1 MKNMRLILAGTLL
14 FLSGFSSAVAQ
25 TTLTGYRP
33 TDRATTLEDGAT
45 YMIYNTAFNGT
56 EDRTGFISSASSGFG
71 HTGAAHPKPSA
82 FSTMSNTYLW
92 KVTKGSADH
101 SYYFQSVATDK
112 YASATGTYTD
122 DAQSLIYVQDWATS
136 SCPKPSGTTFKSE
149 NHDGSTT
156 LASALTAGSGVWTI
170 CGTSVSSNG
179 LSQGSGDC
187 WNGNPST
194 WARWGVSH
202 PFAFYKVAVTN
213 VVIPANIPVPGK
225 TYYIYCDND
234 TRQYF
239 YNDNGTLK
247 VSNGI
252 TKNAELYK
260 FTCTS
265 YDGTYHQL
273 QNVSSGKYFGFKAFS
288 NEGYN
293 LTISDGV
300 PSGTAAHIYCNADSK
315 YLVMKNDGSFDQA
328 RDSNYEKG
336 SSNYSANYVFVPVE
350 DVPVLEVGGN
360 PLSEAMATWNG
371 KTQTLPAAFARTDD
385 ETITSPT
392 LSLSLGSAAYKFY
405 GFVDSNSNN
414 LGATVDVSNLENT
427 VSYTAVITPDIFSEN
442 YGDKWIRVRNS
453 RSNAYGF
460 ALLSD
465 TPAAGQNIDTEIID
479 VASENNLWCFVG
491 TPDNFKMY
499 SKKSA
504 SLVIAHDGTPANGE
518 AVTFAEASAE
528 SAAQSWALKDYTN
541 DASVAGYSIIPAGN
555 TQNIGLN
562 PHGGV
567 GNVLKFYGNGN
578 GGNRW
583 YFEVIDTE
591 KYLTQNIT
599 VNGTAFEGN
608 AVAQLTYTVNGT
620 SSVATITGAQSSKA
634 YLPAGASISL
644 TSYTYRGFDLT
655 ACTLNGAAYDGSE
668 FTLEAAGENAL
679 NLTYTANADR
689 MLFKTPDAN
698 GKPYRIPAIAT
709 AKNGDIIAVA
719 DNRPCGSDIG
729 YGEVDLKARISK
741 DNGATWGTEFFI
753 ANGTGIEAS
762 PVAFNYAFGDA
773 AIVADRESNK
783 VLVLAVCGKT
793 VCWNG
798 NYTLGSDSN
807 PNRVA
812 KVVGTY
818 NESLGE
824 WEWTAP
830 VEVTNKF
837 YRLFVKNETNVTVA
851 SLFVGSGRIMQS
863 RVVKKGD
870 YYRLYAALWTKNQGN
885 RVVYSDD
892 FGENWNIL
900 GTVDERPASSGDEP
914 KCEELPDGTVIL
926 SSRKGSGRYFNL
938 FTYADDS
945 FTSGTWGTAKSSNDV
960 SGGLTTGDSGTNGE
974 IFCLKDVL
982 NKTTGAKE
990 TVMLQSVPKGP
1001 GRKNVS
1007 IWYKVIDSATQTPE
1021 AFATGWTLGK
1031 QVSFRNSAYSTMT
1044 LQQDNRIGFLFEE
1057 EPGGYS
1063 IIYTP
1068 LTIDDATGGAYTVY
1082 NDANRVEVA
1091 INTLAEPALAMTGV
1105 GYPVAGGSSRAA
1117 LKAAKTEARTS
1128 TGDIE
1133 TRLANL
1139 SSAVTA
1145 YKSAA
1150 DIQMPED
1157 GKTYVFTNVHPTAGK
1172 NYINYAS
1179 TELTLV
1185 ARGTGD
1191 ANDLPQSAKFTCHV
1205 VNGRYM
1211 FVNNEGKYLIW
1222 RGSND
1227 GQNSNKG
1234 YMDAYDATHGTLFVE
1249 KMALNGTST
1258 GSASS
1263 LADLFGYVCFGGKRV
1278 SKNTDVCFII
1288 SANSTSSSFNQDT
1301 SKFFR
1306 YDSWHSTAFIFEE
1319 VDYPNNVKLNAIGA
1333 SDGLLKGIE
1342 TGQTIGTFSAPFATL
1357 IPEGVTAYAATRLEG
1372 GDGARMTAVTEAA
1385 LPANQGVVLIGE
1397 ATKMQALMVP
1407 AAAETTADLSSNIM
1421 GNSAGEAH
1429 ALTTGDYILGRGTQ
1443 GIGFYQGTGTLPM
1456 NKAYLPTPSSGVNG
1470 FKLVFGD
1477 VTTEIQSVA
1486 GNGTEQTD
1494 ADAPVYDL
1502 TGRRVENLQKGG
1514 IYIRS
1519 GRKFFVK

>member
-14 FLSGFSSAVAQ
+14 SLLGVFSAVAQ
-25 TTLTGYRP
+25 TNLTGYRP
-33 TDRATTLEDGAT
+33 TERATALEDGTT
-45 YMIYNTAFNGT
+45 YMIYNTAFNDA
-56 EDRTGFISSASSGFG
+56 EDRTGFINSAASGFG
-71 HTGAAHPKPSA
+71 HTGDAHPKPSA

-101 SYYFQSVATDK
+101 SYYFQSVATGK

-122 DAQSLIYVQDWATS
+122 AAQNLIYVQDWSTS

-149 NHDGSTT
+149 NHDGTTT
-156 LASALTAGSGVWTI
+156 LASGLTAGSGVWTI

-179 LSQGSGDC
+179 QSGSNGDC

-202 PFAFYKVAVTN
+202 PFAFYKVEETN
-213 VVIPANIPVPGK
+213 VTIPANIPVPGK

-265 YDGTYHQL
+265 FDGTSHQL
-273 QNVSSGKYFGFKAFS
+273 RNVSSGKYFGFKAFT

-300 PSGTAAHIYCNADSK
+300 PSGTATHIYCDAASK
-315 YLVMKNDGSFDQA
+315 YLVMKNDGAFDQSTNA
-328 RDSNYEKG
+328 NYVKG
-336 SSNYSANYVFVPVE
+336 SSDYSANYVFVPVE
-350 DVPVLEVGGN
+350 DVPVLVVGGN
-360 PLSEAMATWNG
+360 PLAEATAAWNG
-371 KTQTLPAAFARTDD
+371 KTQALPAAFALTDD
-385 ETITSPT
+385 ETITAPT
-392 LSLSLGSAAYKFY
+392 LSLSLGSTAYKFY

-414 LGATVDVSNLENT
+414 LGATVDVSSLSGT
-427 VSYTAVITPDIFSEN
+427 VSYTAVITPNIFSGN

-460 ALLSD
+460 ALLND
-465 TPAAGQNIDTEIID
+465 TPAAGQNIDTETID
-479 VASENNLWCFVG
+479 AASENNLWCFVG

-499 SKKSA
+499 SKMSA

-528 SAAQSWALKDYTN
+528 SAAQSWALKDYTS
-541 DASVAGYSIIPAGN
+541 DASVAGYSIIPAGD

-562 PHGGV
+562 PHGGI
-567 GNVLKFYGNGN
+567 GNVLKFYGNGD

-599 VNGTAFEGN
+599 VDGTAFDGN

-620 SSVATITGAQSSKA
+620 RSVATITGAQSSKA

-644 TSYTYRGFDLT
+644 TSFTYRGFDLT

-709 AKNGDIIAVA
+709 AKNGHIIAVA
-719 DNRPCGSDIG
+719 DNRPCGSDVG

-753 ANGTGIEAS
+753 ANGTGVEAS
-762 PVAFNYAFGDA
+762 PVAFDYAFGDA

-798 NYTLGSDSN
+798 NYTLDSSSN

-818 NESLGE
+818 NETSGE

-830 VEVTNKF
+830 VEVTDKF
-837 YRLFVKNETNVTVA
+837 YPLFVKDGTTVTVA

-900 GTVDERPASSGDEP
+900 GTVDDRPATSGDEP

-938 FTYADDS
+938 FTFADDT
-945 FTSGTWGTAKSSNDV
+945 FTSGTWGTAVSSNDV

-990 TVMLQSVPKGP
+990 TVMLQSVPKGT

-1021 AFATGWTLGK
+1021 TFATGWTLGK

-1057 EPGGYS
+1057 EPGGYT
-1063 IIYTP
+1063 IVYTP

-1117 LKAAKTEARTS
+1117 LEAAKTEARNS

-1133 TRLANL
+1133 TRLAGL

-1145 YKSAA
+1145 YKSATS
-1150 DIQMPED
+1150 DIQMPES
-1157 GKTYVFTNVHPTAGK
+1157 GKAYTIANINWNGVKRYMKYAETGISFGTTDAGAATPFICRELSAGK
-1172 NYINYAS
+1172 Y
-1179 TELTLV
+1179 T
-1185 ARGTGD
+1185 
-1191 ANDLPQSAKFTCHV
+1191 
-1205 VNGRYM
+1205 
-1211 FVNNEGKYLIW
+1211 FVCNAGKYLVW
-1222 RGSND
+1222 KG
-1227 GQNSNKG
+1227 NSAGANGYKG
-1234 YMDAYDATHGTLFVE
+1234 YVDAFNYEEAVGTNNYTDWTQIIIE
-1249 KMALNGTST
+1249 KMMAGGYVN
-1258 GSASS
+1258 SAKKQ
-1263 LADLFGYVCFGGKRV
+1263 ADLFGYMVFKGRRDNAINYTVIK
-1278 SKNTDVCFII
+1278 TDGSYDKA
-1288 SANSTSSSFNQDT
+1288 SAPFFNANYSSV
-1301 SKFFR
+1301 
-1306 YDSWHSTAFIFEE
+1306 IVFEE
-1319 VDYPNNVKLNAIGA
+1319 VDYPNNVRLNAIGA
-1333 SDGLLKGIE
+1333 SDVLLKGIE

-1357 IPEGVTAYAATRLEG
+1357 IPEGVTAYAATLLEG

-1407 AAAETTADLSSNIM
+1407 AADETTADLSSNIM
-1421 GNSAGEAH
+1421 GNSAGAAH

-1456 NKAYLPTPSSGVNG
+1456 NKAYLPTPSSTVNG

-1477 VTTEIQSVA
+1477 VTTEIQSVKD
-1486 GNGTEQTD
+1486 NGTEEID

-1502 TGRRVENLQKGG
+1502 TGRRVANMQKGG
-1514 IYIRS
+1514 IYIRG

>member
-1 MKNMRLILAGTLL
+1 MKNLRLFLAGALL
-14 FLSGFSSAVAQ
+14 SLSGFSSAVAQ
-25 TTLTGYRP
+25 TTLTSYRP
-33 TDRATTLEDGAT
+33 TERVTALEDGAT

-71 HTGAAHPKPSA
+71 HTGAAHPKPAS
-82 FSTMSNTYLW
+82 FSTLSNTYLW

-101 SYYFQSVATDK
+101 SYYFQSVATGK

-122 DAQSLIYVQDWATS
+122 AAQNLIYVQDWSTS
-136 SCPKPSGTTFKSE
+136 SCPKPTGTTFKSE
-149 NHDGSTT
+149 NHDGTTT
-156 LASALTAGSGVWTI
+156 LASGLTAGSGVWTI

-179 LSQGSGDC
+179 QSQGSGDC
-187 WNGNPST
+187 WNGNPAT

-202 PFAFYKVAVTN
+202 PFAFYKVETTSVELA
-213 VVIPANIPVPGK
+213 ANIPAPGK

-252 TKNAELYK
+252 TENAELYK

-265 YDGTYHQL
+265 FDGTYHQL

-288 NEGYN
+288 NAGYN

-300 PSGTAAHIYCNADSK
+300 PSGTATHIYSNAASK
-315 YLVMKNDGSFDQA
+315 YLVMKYDGTFDQA
-328 RDSNYEKG
+328 GDANYEKG
-336 SSNYSANYVFVPVE
+336 SSNYSANYIFVPVE

-360 PLSEAMATWNG
+360 PLAEATATWNG
-371 KTQTLPAAFARTDD
+371 KMQTVPAAFALTDD
-385 ETITSPT
+385 ESITAPT
-392 LSLSLGSAAYKFY
+392 LSISLSNAAYKFY
-405 GFVDSNSNN
+405 GFTDSGSNN
-414 LGATVDVSNLENT
+414 VGTTVDVNSLSGT
-427 VSYTAVITPDIFSEN
+427 VSYTAVLTPNIFSEN
-442 YGDKWIRVRNS
+442 YGDKWVRVRNS

-479 VASENNLWCFVG
+479 AASENNLWCFVG

-504 SLVIAHDGTPANGE
+504 SLVIAHDGTPANDE
-518 AVTFAEASAE
+518 AVVFAAESAE
-528 SAAQSWALKDYTN
+528 STAQSWALKDYTN
-541 DASVAGYSIIPAGN
+541 DASVAGYSIIPAGD

-567 GNVLKFYGNGN
+567 GNVLKFYGNGD

-591 KYLTQNIT
+591 KFLTQNIT

-608 AVAQLTYTVNGT
+608 TVANLTYTVNGT
-620 SSVATITGAQSSKA
+620 NSVAAITGSQSSKA
-634 YLPAGASISL
+634 YLPVGATISFS
-644 TSYTYRGFDLT
+644 SYTYRGFDLT
-655 ACTLNGAAYDGSE
+655 TCTLNGAAYDGSE
-668 FTLEAAGENAL
+668 FTLEAAGETAL
-679 NLTYTANADR
+679 NLVYTANDER

-709 AKNGDIIAVA
+709 ALNGDIIAIA
-719 DNRPCGSDIG
+719 DNRPSGSDVG

-741 DNGATWGTEFFI
+741 DNGATWGTEFFL
-753 ANGTGIEAS
+753 ANGTGIEAT

-783 VLVLAVCGKT
+783 VLVLCVCGKT

-818 NESLGE
+818 NETSGQ
-824 WEWTAP
+824 WEWTTP
-830 VEVTNKF
+830 VEVTEKF
-837 YRLFVKNETNVTVA
+837 YPLFVKDGTTVTVA

-900 GTVDERPASSGDEP
+900 GTVDDRPAASGDEP

-938 FTYADDS
+938 FTYADD
-945 FTSGTWGTAKSSNDV
+945 TYTTGTWGTAVSSNNV

-974 IFCLKDVL
+974 IFCLTDVL

-990 TVMLQSVPKGP
+990 TVMLQSVPKGT

-1007 IWYKVIDSATQTPE
+1007 IWYKVIDSATQTPTSI
-1021 AFATGWTLGK
+1021 ATGWTLGK

-1044 LQQDNRIGFLFEE
+1044 LQQDNRIGFLLEE
-1057 EPGGYS
+1057 EPGGYC

-1068 LTIDDATGGAYTVY
+1068 LSIEDVTGGAYTVY

-1091 INTLAEPALAMTGV
+1091 VNTLAEPALAKTGV
-1105 GYPVAGGSSRAA
+1105 GYPALGGSSRATLETA
-1117 LKAAKTEARTS
+1117 VATARTG

-1133 TRLANL
+1133 TRLSNL
-1139 SSAVTA
+1139 SSAVTT
-1145 YKSAA
+1145 YKASTS

-1157 GKTYVFTNVHPTAGK
+1157 GKTYVFTNVHPSAGL

-1179 TELTLV
+1179 TGLTLV

-1191 ANDLPQSAKFTCHV
+1191 ANDLPQSAKFTCHIV
-1205 VNGRYM
+1205 DGRYM

-1222 RGSND
+1222 KGSNE
-1227 GQNSNKG
+1227 GQNSQKG
-1234 YMDAYDATHGTLFVE
+1234 YMDAYDATHTTLFVQ
-1249 KMALNGTST
+1249 KMTLNGTAT
-1258 GSASS
+1258 GSAS

-1278 SKNTDVCFII
+1278 TKNTDVCFII
-1288 SANSTSSSFNQDT
+1288 SANSTRFNQDT
-1301 SKFFR
+1301 SKYFR
-1306 YDSWHSTAFIFEE
+1306 YNTDHSTAFIFEE
-1319 VDYPNNVKLNAIGA
+1319 VDYPNNVKLNAISAGDA
-1333 SDGLLKGIE
+1333 LIKGIE
-1342 TGQTIGTFSAPFATL
+1342 TGKTIGTFSAPFATI
-1357 IPEGVTAYAATRLEG
+1357 IPEGVTAYAAMLLEG
-1372 GDGARMTAVTEAA
+1372 GDGAKMTAVTEAA
-1385 LPANQGVVLIGE
+1385 LPANQGVVLVGNAE
-1397 ATKMQALMVP
+1397 NLQALMVP
-1407 AAAETTADLSSNIM
+1407 AASETTADLSANVM
-1421 GNSAGEAH
+1421 GNSAGATY
-1429 ALTTGDYILGRGTQ
+1429 ALTTGDYILGRGAQ

-1477 VTTEIQSVA
+1477 VTTEIQSVRE
-1486 GNGTEQTD
+1486 GS
-1494 ADAPVYDL
+1494 ADDLNANAPVYDL
-1502 TGRRVENLQKGG
+1502 TGRRVANMQKGG
-1514 IYIRS
+1514 IYIRG

>member
-1 MKNMRLILAGTLL
+1 MKILRFFLGGTLL
-14 FLSGFSSAVAQ
+14 FLLGVSPAQAQ
-25 TTLTGYRP
+25 TNLTGYRP
-33 TDRATTLEDGAT
+33 TERVTALEDGAT
-45 YMIYNTAFNGT
+45 YMIYNTAFNNGT
-56 EDRTGFISSASSGFG
+56 QDRTGFISSAASGFG
-71 HTGAAHPKPSA
+71 HTGDAHPKPSA
-82 FSTMSNTYLW
+82 FSTVSNTYLW

-122 DAQSLIYVQDWATS
+122 AAQNLIYVQDWATS
-136 SCPKPSGTTFKSE
+136 SCPKPGGTTFKSE

-156 LASALTAGSGVWTI
+156 LTSSLTEGSGVWTI

-179 LSQGSGDC
+179 QSQDNGDC
-187 WNGNPST
+187 WNGTTSGWT
-194 WARWGVSH
+194 RWGVSH
-202 PFAFYKVAVTN
+202 PFAFYKVEETN

-239 YNDNGTLK
+239 YNDNDTLK

-265 YDGTYHQL
+265 FDGTYHQL

-288 NEGYN
+288 DAGYN

-300 PSGTAAHIYCNADSK
+300 PSGTAAHIYCNAASK

-328 RDSNYEKG
+328 SGSNYVKG
-336 SSNYSANYVFVPVE
+336 SSDYSANYVFVPVE

-360 PLSEAMATWNG
+360 PMAEATAAWNG
-371 KTQTLPAAFARTDD
+371 KTQALPAAFALTDD
-385 ETITSPT
+385 ETITAPT
-392 LSLSLGSAAYKFY
+392 LSLSLGSAAYNFG
-405 GFVDSNSNN
+405 GFVDSSGNN
-414 LGATVDVSNLENT
+414 VGTTVDISSLSGT
-427 VSYTAVITPDIFSEN
+427 VSYTAVITLDIFSEN

-453 RSNAYGF
+453 RRNAYGF
-460 ALLSD
+460 ALLND

-504 SLVIAHDGTPANGE
+504 SLVIAHDGTPANDE

-528 SAAQSWALKDYTN
+528 SAAQSWALKDYTS
-541 DASVAGYSIIPAGN
+541 DAVAGYSIIPAGN

-567 GNVLKFYGNGN
+567 GNVLKFYGNGD

-599 VNGTAFEGN
+599 VDGTAFDGN

-634 YLPAGASISL
+634 YLPVGASISL

-719 DNRPCGSDIG
+719 DNRPCGSDVG

-753 ANGTGIEAS
+753 ANGTGVEGS
-762 PVAFNYAFGDA
+762 PVAFDYAFGDA

-783 VLVLAVCGKT
+783 VLVLSVCGKT
-793 VCWNG
+793 VCGNG
-798 NYTLGSDSN
+798 NYTLDSNSN

-818 NESLGE
+818 NETSGE
-824 WEWTAP
+824 WEWTTP
-830 VEVTNKF
+830 VEVTDKF
-837 YRLFVKNETNVTVA
+837 YPLFVKNGTTVTVA

-870 YYRLYAALWTKNQGN
+870 YFRLYAALWTKNQGN

-900 GTVDERPASSGDEP
+900 GTVDDRPASSGDEP

-938 FTYADDS
+938 FT
-945 FTSGTWGTAKSSNDV
+945 FTDGTFTTGTWGTAVSSNNV
-960 SGGLTTGDSGTNGE
+960 SGGLTTSDSGTNGE

-990 TVMLQSVPKGP
+990 TVMLQSVPKGT

-1007 IWYKVIDSATQTPE
+1007 IWYKVIDSATQTPTS
-1021 AFATGWTLGK
+1021 FATGWTLGK

-1057 EPGGYS
+1057 EPGSYS

-1082 NDANRVEVA
+1082 NDSNRVEVA

-1117 LKAAKTEARTS
+1117 LEAAKTEARNS

-1133 TRLANL
+1133 TRLAGL
-1139 SSAVTA
+1139 SSAVTD

-1172 NYINYAS
+1172 NYINYVS
-1179 TELTLV
+1179 TGLTLA

-1222 RGSND
+1222 RGSDD

-1234 YMDAYDATHGTLFVE
+1234 YKDAYDATHCTLFVE
-1249 KMALNGTST
+1249 KMNVNGTAT

-1301 SKFFR
+1301 SKYFR
-1306 YDSWHSTAFIFEE
+1306 YSTDHSTAFMFEE
-1319 VDYPNNVKLNAIGA
+1319 VDYANHPT
-1333 SDGLLKGIE
+1333 LLEIQGSKISGIE
-1342 TGQTIGTFSAPFATL
+1342 GETHIGTFSAPFETELPNGVRAYYAPSANANTGITLQEITEGAVPANTGVIITATTATPGYFAPATTVTTIENNQL
-1357 IPEGVTAYAATRLEG
+1357 SHTAGAAHTIVENDYILATSNGVTALYKARVG
-1372 GDGARMTAVTEAA
+1372 GS
-1385 LPANQGVVLIGE
+1385 
-1397 ATKMQALMVP
+1397 
-1407 AAAETTADLSSNIM
+1407 DLK
-1421 GNSAGEAH
+1421 
-1429 ALTTGDYILGRGTQ
+1429 
-1443 GIGFYQGTGTLPM
+1443 M
-1456 NKAYLPTPSSGVNG
+1456 NKAFLNLGTSLSPSFMLSFEDALTGISGIENH
-1470 FKLVFGD
+1470 
-1477 VTTEIQSVA
+1477 
-1486 GNGTEQTD
+1486 
-1494 ADAPVYDL
+1494 ADANGGNAPLYDL
-1502 TGRRVENLQKGG
+1502 SGRRIAQPQRGG

-1519 GRKFFVK
+1519 GKKIFVK

>member
-1 MKNMRLILAGTLL
+1 MKNMRLFLAGTLL
-14 FLSGFSSAVAQ
+14 SLLGIFSAVAQ
-25 TTLTGYRP
+25 TNLTGYRP
-33 TDRATTLEDGAT
+33 TERVTALEDGAT
-45 YMIYNTAFNGT
+45 YMIYNTAFNGDQ
-56 EDRTGFISSASSGFG
+56 DRTGFISSAASGFG
-71 HTGAAHPKPSA
+71 HTGEAHPKPSA

-101 SYYFQSVATDK
+101 SYYFQSVATGK

-122 DAQSLIYVQDWATS
+122 DAQSLIYVQDWNTS
-136 SCPKPSGTTFKSE
+136 SCPKPDGTNFKSE

-170 CGTSVSSNG
+170 CGTSVSSNRQSNG
-179 LSQGSGDC
+179 NGDC

-194 WARWGVSH
+194 WAKWGVSH
-202 PFAFYKVAVTN
+202 PFAFYKVTTVE
-213 VVIPANIPVPGK
+213 IPTNIPVQGK

-265 YDGTYHQL
+265 FDGTYHQL

-300 PSGTAAHIYCNADSK
+300 PSGTAAHIYCNAASK

-328 RDSNYEKG
+328 DGSNYEKG
-336 SSNYSANYVFVPVE
+336 SSNFSANYVFVPVE

-360 PLSEAMATWNG
+360 PLAEATATWNG
-371 KTQTLPAAFARTDD
+371 KTQALPAAFAKTDD
-385 ETITSPT
+385 ETITAPT
-392 LSLSLGSAAYKFY
+392 LSLSLGSAAYNFG
-405 GFVDSNSNN
+405 GFVDSSGNN
-414 LGATVDVSNLENT
+414 VGTTVDVSSLSGT
-427 VSYTAVITPDIFSEN
+427 VSYTAVITPNIFSEN

-453 RSNAYGF
+453 RYNAYGF

-504 SLVIAHDGTPANGE
+504 SLVITHDGTPANDE

-528 SAAQSWALKDYTN
+528 SAAQSWALKDYTS
-541 DASVAGYSIIPAGN
+541 DAVAGYSIIPAGD
-555 TQNIGLN
+555 TKNIGLN

-567 GNVLKFYGNGN
+567 GNVLKFYGNGD

-599 VNGTAFEGN
+599 VDGTAFDGN

-620 SSVATITGAQSSKA
+620 SSVGTITGAQSSKA
-634 YLPAGASISL
+634 YLPVGASISL
-644 TSYTYRGFDLT
+644 SSYTYRGFDLT

-729 YGEVDLKARISK
+729 FGEVDLKARISK
-741 DNGATWGTEFFI
+741 DNGETWGAEFFI
-753 ANGTGIEAS
+753 ANGTGKEATS
-762 PVAFNYAFGDA
+762 VAFDYAFGDA

-793 VCWNG
+793 VCWSG
-798 NYTLGSDSN
+798 NYTLDSNSN

-818 NESLGE
+818 NETSGE

-830 VEVTNKF
+830 VEVTDKF
-837 YRLFVKNETNVTVA
+837 YPLFVKDGTNVTVA

-938 FTYADDS
+938 FTYANDT
-945 FTSGTWGTAKSSNDV
+945 FTTGTWGTAVSSNNV

-990 TVMLQSVPKGP
+990 TVMLQSVPKGT

-1021 AFATGWTLGK
+1021 SFATGWTLGK

-1057 EPGGYS
+1057 EPGGYT
-1063 IIYTP
+1063 IVYTP

-1091 INTLAEPALAMTGV
+1091 VNTLAEPALAKTGV
-1105 GYPVAGGSSRAA
+1105 GYPALGGSSRATLETA
-1117 LKAAKTEARTS
+1117 VATARTG

-1133 TRLANL
+1133 TRLSNL
-1139 SSAVTA
+1139 SSAVTT
-1145 YKSAA
+1145 YKASTS

-1157 GKTYVFTNVHPTAGK
+1157 GKTYVFTNVHPSAGL

-1179 TELTLV
+1179 TGLTLV

-1191 ANDLPQSAKFTCHV
+1191 ANDLPQSAKFTCHIV
-1205 VNGRYM
+1205 DGRYM

-1222 RGSND
+1222 KGSNE
-1227 GQNSNKG
+1227 GQNSQKG
-1234 YMDAYDATHGTLFVE
+1234 YMDAYDATHTTLFVQ
-1249 KMALNGTST
+1249 KMTLNGTAT
-1258 GSASS
+1258 GSAS

-1278 SKNTDVCFII
+1278 TKNTDVCFII
-1288 SANSTSSSFNQDT
+1288 SANSTRFNQDT
-1301 SKFFR
+1301 SKYFR
-1306 YDSWHSTAFIFEE
+1306 YTTDHSTAFIFEE
-1319 VDYPNNVKLNAIGA
+1319 VDYPNNVKLNAISAGDA
-1333 SDGLLKGIE
+1333 LIKGIE
-1342 TGQTIGTFSAPFATL
+1342 TGKTIGTFSAPFATI
-1357 IPEGVTAYAATRLEG
+1357 IPEGVTAYAAMLLEG
-1372 GDGARMTAVTEAA
+1372 GDGAKMTAVTEAA
-1385 LPANQGVVLIGE
+1385 LPANQGVVLVGNAE
-1397 ATKMQALMVP
+1397 NLQALMVP
-1407 AAAETTADLSSNIM
+1407 AASETTADLSANVM
-1421 GNSAGEAH
+1421 GNSAGATY
-1429 ALTTGDYILGRGTQ
+1429 ALTTGDYILGRGAQ

-1477 VTTEIQSVA
+1477 VTTEIQSVRE
-1486 GNGTEQTD
+1486 GS
-1494 ADAPVYDL
+1494 ADDLNANAPVYDL
-1502 TGRRVENLQKGG
+1502 TGRRVANMQKGG
-1514 IYIRS
+1514 IYIRG

>member
-1 MKNMRLILAGTLL
+1 MKILRFFLGGTLL
-14 FLSGFSSAVAQ
+14 FLLGVSPAQAQ
-25 TTLTGYRP
+25 TTWTGYRP
-33 TDRATTLEDGAT
+33 TNRATTLENDVT

-71 HTGAAHPKPSA
+71 HTGEAHPKPSA
-82 FSTMSNTYLW
+82 FSTESNTYLW
-92 KVTKGSADH
+92 TVTKGSADH
-101 SYYFQSVATDK
+101 SYYFQSVATGK

-122 DAQSLIYVQDWATS
+122 AAQNLIYVQDWATS
-136 SCPKPSGTTFKSE
+136 SCPKPGGTNFKSE
-149 NHDGSTT
+149 NHNGSTT
-156 LASALTAGSGVWTI
+156 LASALTEGSGVWTI

-179 LSQGSGDC
+179 QSGSNGDC

-202 PFAFYKVAVTN
+202 PFAFYKVEETN
-213 VVIPANIPVPGK
+213 VTIPANIPVPGK

-265 YDGTYHQL
+265 FDGTSHQL
-273 QNVSSGKYFGFKAFS
+273 RNVSSGKYFGFKTFS
-288 NEGYN
+288 DAGYN

-300 PSGTAAHIYCNADSK
+300 PSGTAAHIYCNAASK

-328 RDSNYEKG
+328 SGSNYVKG
-336 SSNYSANYVFVPVE
+336 SSDYSANYVFVPVE

-360 PLSEAMATWNG
+360 PMAEATAAWNG
-371 KTQTLPAAFARTDD
+371 KTQALPAAFALTDD
-385 ETITSPT
+385 ETITAPT
-392 LSLSLGSAAYKFY
+392 LSLSLGSAAYNFG
-405 GFVDSNSNN
+405 GFVDSSGNN
-414 LGATVDVSNLENT
+414 VGTTVDISSLSGT
-427 VSYTAVITPDIFSEN
+427 VSYTAVITLDIFSEN

-453 RSNAYGF
+453 RRNAYGF
-460 ALLSD
+460 ALLND

-504 SLVIAHDGTPANGE
+504 SLVIAHDGTPANAE
-518 AVTFAEASAE
+518 AVAFAEASDE
-528 SAAQSWALKDYTN
+528 SAAQSWALKDYTS
-541 DASVAGYSIIPAGN
+541 DAVAGYSIIPAGN

-567 GNVLKFYGNGN
+567 GNVLKFYGNGD

-599 VNGTAFEGN
+599 VDGTAFDGN

-634 YLPAGASISL
+634 YLPVGASISL

-719 DNRPCGSDIG
+719 DNRPCGSDVG

-753 ANGTGIEAS
+753 ANGTGVEGS
-762 PVAFNYAFGDA
+762 PVAFDYAFGDA

-783 VLVLAVCGKT
+783 VLVLSVCGKT
-793 VCWNG
+793 VCGNG
-798 NYTLGSDSN
+798 NYTLDSNSN

-818 NESLGE
+818 NETSGE
-824 WEWTAP
+824 WEWTTP
-830 VEVTNKF
+830 VEVTDKF
-837 YRLFVKNETNVTVA
+837 YPLFVKNGTTVTVA

-870 YYRLYAALWTKNQGN
+870 YFRLYAALWTKNQGN

-900 GTVDERPASSGDEP
+900 GTVDDRPASSGDEP

-938 FTYADDS
+938 FTFADGT
-945 FTSGTWGTAKSSNDV
+945 FTTGTWGTAVSSNNV
-960 SGGLTTGDSGTNGE
+960 SGGLTTSDSGTNGE

-990 TVMLQSVPKGP
+990 TVMLQSVPKGT

-1007 IWYKVIDSATQTPE
+1007 IWYKVIDSATQTPTS
-1021 AFATGWTLGK
+1021 FATGWTLGK

-1063 IIYTP
+1063 IVYTP

-1117 LKAAKTEARTS
+1117 LEAAKTEARNS

-1133 TRLANL
+1133 TRLAGL

-1145 YKSAA
+1145 YKSATS
-1150 DIQMPED
+1150 DIQMPES
-1157 GKTYVFTNVHPTAGK
+1157 GKAYTIANINWNGVKRYMQYAETGITFGTTDASAATPFICRELSAGK
-1172 NYINYAS
+1172 Y
-1179 TELTLV
+1179 T
-1185 ARGTGD
+1185 
-1191 ANDLPQSAKFTCHV
+1191 
-1205 VNGRYM
+1205 
-1211 FVNNEGKYLIW
+1211 FVCNAGKYLVW
-1222 RGSND
+1222 KG
-1227 GQNSNKG
+1227 NSAGANGYKG
-1234 YMDAYDATHGTLFVE
+1234 YVDAFNYEEAVGTNNYTDWTQITIE
-1249 KMALNGTST
+1249 KMMAGGYVN
-1258 GSASS
+1258 SAKTQ
-1263 LADLFGYVCFGGKRV
+1263 ADLFGYMLFKGRRDNALNYTVIQ
-1278 SKNTDVCFII
+1278 TDGSYNKA
-1288 SANSTSSSFNQDT
+1288 SAPFFDTNYSSV
-1301 SKFFR
+1301 
-1306 YDSWHSTAFIFEE
+1306 IVFEE
-1319 VDYPNNVKLNAIGA
+1319 VDYANHPT
-1333 SDGLLKGIE
+1333 LLEIQGSKISGIE
-1342 TGQTIGTFSAPFATL
+1342 GETHIGTFSAPFETELPNGVRAYYASAANANTGITLQEITGTVPANTGVIITATTATPGYFAPATTVTTIENNQL
-1357 IPEGVTAYAATRLEG
+1357 SNSAGAAHTIVENDYILATSNGVTALYKARVG
-1372 GDGARMTAVTEAA
+1372 GS
-1385 LPANQGVVLIGE
+1385 
-1397 ATKMQALMVP
+1397 
-1407 AAAETTADLSSNIM
+1407 DLK
-1421 GNSAGEAH
+1421 
-1429 ALTTGDYILGRGTQ
+1429 
-1443 GIGFYQGTGTLPM
+1443 M
-1456 NKAYLPTPSSGVNG
+1456 NKAFLNLGTSLSPSFMLSFEDALTGISGIENH
-1470 FKLVFGD
+1470 
-1477 VTTEIQSVA
+1477 
-1486 GNGTEQTD
+1486 
-1494 ADAPVYDL
+1494 ADANGGNAPLYDL
-1502 TGRRVENLQKGG
+1502 SGRRIAQPQRGG

-1519 GRKFFVK
+1519 GKKIFVK

>member
-33 TDRATTLEDGAT
+33 TERVTALEDGAT

-71 HTGAAHPKPSA
+71 HTGDAHPKPSA

-122 DAQSLIYVQDWATS
+122 AAQNLIYVQDWSTS
-136 SCPKPSGTTFKSE
+136 SCPKPTGTTFKSE
-149 NHDGSTT
+149 NHDGTTT
-156 LASALTAGSGVWTI
+156 LASGLTAGSGVWTI

-179 LSQGSGDC
+179 QSQGSGDC
-187 WNGNPST
+187 WNGNPAT

-202 PFAFYKVAVTN
+202 PFAFYKVETTSVELA
-213 VVIPANIPVPGK
+213 ANIPAPGK

-265 YDGTYHQL
+265 FDGTYHQL

-288 NEGYN
+288 DAGYN

-300 PSGTAAHIYCNADSK
+300 PSGTATHIYCNAASK

-328 RDSNYEKG
+328 GDANYEKG
-336 SSNYSANYVFVPVE
+336 SSIYSANYIFVPVE
-350 DVPVLEVGGN
+350 NVPVLEVGGN
-360 PLSEAMATWNG
+360 PLAEATTTWNG
-371 KTQTLPAAFARTDD
+371 KTQTVPAAFALTDD
-385 ETITSPT
+385 ESITAPT
-392 LSLSLGSAAYKFY
+392 LSISLSNAAYNFD
-405 GFVDSNSNN
+405 GFVDSGSNN
-414 LGATVDVSNLENT
+414 VGTTVDVSSLSGT
-427 VSYTAVITPDIFSEN
+427 VSYTAVLTPNIFSEN

-479 VASENNLWCFVG
+479 AASENNLWCFVG

-504 SLVIAHDGTPANGE
+504 SLVIAHDGTPANDE
-518 AVTFAEASAE
+518 AVVFAEE
-528 SAAQSWALKDYTN
+528 STESTAQSWALKDYTS
-541 DASVAGYSIIPAGN
+541 DASVAGYSIIPAGD
-555 TQNIGLN
+555 TRNIGLN

-567 GNVLKFYGNGN
+567 GNVLKFYGNGD

-591 KYLTQNIT
+591 KFLTQNIT

-608 AVAQLTYTVNGT
+608 TVANLTYTVNGT
-620 SSVATITGAQSSKA
+620 NSVAAITGSQSSKA
-634 YLPAGASISL
+634 YLPVGATISFS
-644 TSYTYRGFDLT
+644 SYTYRGFDLT
-655 ACTLNGAAYDGSE
+655 TCTLNGAAYDGSE
-668 FTLEAAGENAL
+668 FTLEAAGETAL
-679 NLTYTANADR
+679 NLVYTANDDR

-709 AKNGDIIAVA
+709 ALNGDIIAIA
-719 DNRPCGSDIG
+719 DNRPSGNDVG

-741 DNGATWGTEFFI
+741 DNGATWGTEFFL
-753 ANGTGIEAS
+753 ANGTGIEATS
-762 PVAFNYAFGDA
+762 VAFDYAFGDA

-793 VCWNG
+793 VCWDG
-798 NYTLGSDSN
+798 NYTLGSNSN

-818 NESLGE
+818 NETSNE

-830 VEVTNKF
+830 VEVTDKF
-837 YRLFVKNETNVTVA
+837 YPLFVKDGTNVTVA

-863 RVVKKGD
+863 RVVKKAGG
-870 YYRLYAALWTKNQGN
+870 YYRLYAALWTKNGGN

-900 GTVDERPASSGDEP
+900 GTVDDRPAASGDEP

-938 FTYADDS
+938 FTYADD
-945 FTSGTWGTAKSSNDV
+945 TYTTGTWGTAVSSNNV

-974 IFCLKDVL
+974 IFCLTDVL

-990 TVMLQSVPKGP
+990 TVMLQSVPKGT

-1007 IWYKVIDSATQTPE
+1007 IWYKVIDSSTQTPTSI
-1021 AFATGWTLGK
+1021 ATGWTLGK

-1044 LQQDNRIGFLFEE
+1044 LQQDNRIGFLLEE
-1057 EPGGYS
+1057 EPGGYC

-1068 LTIDDATGGAYTVY
+1068 LSIEDVTGGAYTVY

-1091 INTLAEPALAMTGV
+1091 VNTLVEPALAKTGV
-1105 GYPVAGGSSRAA
+1105 GYPALGGSSRATLETA
-1117 LKAAKTEARTS
+1117 VATARTG

-1133 TRLANL
+1133 TRLSDL
-1139 SSAVTA
+1139 SSAVTT
-1145 YKSAA
+1145 YKASTS
-1150 DIQMPED
+1150 DIQMPES
-1157 GKTYVFTNVHPTAGK
+1157 GKAYTIANINWNGVKRYMQYAETGITFGTTDANAATPFICRELSAGK
-1172 NYINYAS
+1172 Y
-1179 TELTLV
+1179 T
-1185 ARGTGD
+1185 
-1191 ANDLPQSAKFTCHV
+1191 
-1205 VNGRYM
+1205 
-1211 FVNNEGKYLIW
+1211 FVCNAGKYLVW
-1222 RGSND
+1222 KGNSAGANGS
-1227 GQNSNKG
+1227 KG
-1234 YMDAYDATHGTLFVE
+1234 YVDAFNYEETVGTNNYTDWTQITIE
-1249 KMALNGTST
+1249 KMMAGGNVNAAKTQ
-1258 GSASS
+1258 
-1263 LADLFGYVCFGGKRV
+1263 ADLFGYMVFKGRRGDALNYTVIK
-1278 SKNTDVCFII
+1278 TDGSYDKA
-1288 SANSTSSSFNQDT
+1288 SAPFFNADYSSV
-1301 SKFFR
+1301 
-1306 YDSWHSTAFIFEE
+1306 IVFEE
-1319 VDYPNNVKLNAIGA
+1319 VDYPNNVKLNAISAGDA
-1333 SDGLLKGIE
+1333 LIKGIE
-1342 TGQTIGTFSAPFATL
+1342 TGKTIGTFSAPFATL
-1357 IPEGVTAYAATRLEG
+1357 IPEGVTAYAATLLEG
-1372 GDGARMTAVTEAA
+1372 GDGAKMTAVTEAA
-1385 LPANQGVVLIGE
+1385 LPANQGVVLVGNAE
-1397 ATKMQALMVP
+1397 NLQALMVP
-1407 AAAETTADLSSNIM
+1407 AASETTADLSANVM
-1421 GNSAGEAH
+1421 GNSAGATY
-1429 ALTTGDYILGRGTQ
+1429 ALTTGDYILGRGAQ

-1477 VTTEIQSVA
+1477 VTTDIQSVRE
-1486 GNGTEQTD
+1486 GS
-1494 ADAPVYDL
+1494 ADDLNASAPVYDL
-1502 TGRRVENLQKGG
+1502 TGRRVANMQKGG
-1514 IYIRS
+1514 IYIRG

>member
-33 TDRATTLEDGAT
+33 TERVTALEDGVT
-45 YMIYNTAFNGT
+45 YMIYNTAFNNGT
-56 EDRTGFISSASSGFG
+56 QDRTGFISSAASGFG
-71 HTGAAHPKPSA
+71 HTGDAHPKPSA
-82 FSTMSNTYLW
+82 FSTVSNTYLW

-101 SYYFQSVATDK
+101 SYYFQSVATGK

-122 DAQSLIYVQDWATS
+122 AAQNLIYVQDWATS

-156 LASALTAGSGVWTI
+156 LTSELTEVSGVWTI

-179 LSQGSGDC
+179 QSNESGDC
-187 WNGNPST
+187 WNGTTSGWT
-194 WARWGVSH
+194 KWGASH
-202 PFAFYKVAVTN
+202 PFAFYKVAETN

-288 NEGYN
+288 DAGYN

-300 PSGTAAHIYCNADSK
+300 PSGTAAHIYCNAASK

-328 RDSNYEKG
+328 SGSNYVKG
-336 SSNYSANYVFVPVE
+336 SSDYSANYVFVPVE

-360 PLSEAMATWNG
+360 PMAEATAAWNG
-371 KTQTLPAAFARTDD
+371 KTQALPAAFALTDD
-385 ETITSPT
+385 ETITAPT
-392 LSLSLGSAAYKFY
+392 LSLSLGSAAYNFG
-405 GFVDSNSNN
+405 GFVDSSGNN
-414 LGATVDVSNLENT
+414 VGTTVDISSLSGT
-427 VSYTAVITPDIFSEN
+427 VSYTAVITLDIFSEN

-453 RSNAYGF
+453 RRNAYGF
-460 ALLSD
+460 ALLND

-504 SLVIAHDGTPANGE
+504 SLVIAHDGTPANAE
-518 AVTFAEASAE
+518 AVAFAEASDE
-528 SAAQSWALKDYTN
+528 SAAQSWALKDYTS
-541 DASVAGYSIIPAGN
+541 DAVAGYSIIPAGN

-567 GNVLKFYGNGN
+567 GNVLKFYGNGD

-599 VNGTAFEGN
+599 VDGTAFDGN
-608 AVAQLTYTVNGT
+608 AVSQLTYTVNGT

-634 YLPAGASISL
+634 YLPVGASISL

-729 YGEVDLKARISK
+729 YGEVDLKAHISK

-753 ANGTGIEAS
+753 ANGTGIEGS
-762 PVAFNYAFGDA
+762 PVAFDYAFGDA

-783 VLVLAVCGKT
+783 VLVLSVCGKT
-793 VCWNG
+793 VCGNG
-798 NYTLGSDSN
+798 NYTLDSNSN

-818 NESLGE
+818 NETSGE
-824 WEWTAP
+824 WEWTTP
-830 VEVTNKF
+830 VEVTDKF
-837 YRLFVKNETNVTVA
+837 YPLFVKNGTTVTVA

-863 RVVKKGD
+863 RVVKKGN

-900 GTVDERPASSGDEP
+900 GTVDDRPASNGDEP

-938 FTYADDS
+938 FTFADGT
-945 FTSGTWGTAKSSNDV
+945 FTTGTWGTAVSSNNV
-960 SGGLTTGDSGTNGE
+960 SGGLTTSDSGTNGE

-990 TVMLQSVPKGP
+990 TVMLQSVPKGT

-1007 IWYKVIDSATQTPE
+1007 IWYKVIDSATQTPTS
-1021 AFATGWTLGK
+1021 FATGWTLGK

-1057 EPGGYS
+1057 EPGSYS

-1082 NDANRVEVA
+1082 NDSNRVEVA

-1117 LKAAKTEARTS
+1117 LEAAKTEVRNS

-1145 YKSAA
+1145 YKSATS
-1150 DIQMPED
+1150 DIQMPES
-1157 GKTYVFTNVHPTAGK
+1157 GKAYTIANINWNGVKRYMQYAETGITFGTTDASAATPFICRELSAGK
-1172 NYINYAS
+1172 Y
-1179 TELTLV
+1179 T
-1185 ARGTGD
+1185 
-1191 ANDLPQSAKFTCHV
+1191 
-1205 VNGRYM
+1205 
-1211 FVNNEGKYLIW
+1211 FVCNAGKYLVW
-1222 RGSND
+1222 KG
-1227 GQNSNKG
+1227 NSAGANGYKG
-1234 YMDAYDATHGTLFVE
+1234 YVDAFNYEEAVGTNNYTDWTQITIE
-1249 KMALNGTST
+1249 KMMAGGYVN
-1258 GSASS
+1258 SAKTQ
-1263 LADLFGYVCFGGKRV
+1263 ADLFGYMLFKGRRDNALNYTVIQ
-1278 SKNTDVCFII
+1278 TDGSYNKA
-1288 SANSTSSSFNQDT
+1288 SAPFFDTNYSSV
-1301 SKFFR
+1301 
-1306 YDSWHSTAFIFEE
+1306 IVFEE
-1319 VDYPNNVKLNAIGA
+1319 VDYANHPT
-1333 SDGLLKGIE
+1333 LLEIQGSKISGIE
-1342 TGQTIGTFSAPFATL
+1342 GETHIGTFSAPFETELPNGVRAYYASAANANTGITLQEITGTVPANTGVIITATTATPGYFAPATTVTTIENNQL
-1357 IPEGVTAYAATRLEG
+1357 SHTAGAAHTIVENDYILATSNGVTALYKAKVG
-1372 GDGARMTAVTEAA
+1372 GNN
-1385 LPANQGVVLIGE
+1385 L
-1397 ATKMQALMVP
+1397 K
-1407 AAAETTADLSSNIM
+1407 
-1421 GNSAGEAH
+1421 
-1429 ALTTGDYILGRGTQ
+1429 
-1443 GIGFYQGTGTLPM
+1443 M
-1456 NKAYLPTPSSGVNG
+1456 NKAFLNLGTSLSPSFMLSFEDALTGISGIENH
-1470 FKLVFGD
+1470 
-1477 VTTEIQSVA
+1477 
-1486 GNGTEQTD
+1486 
-1494 ADAPVYDL
+1494 ADANGGNAPLYDL
-1502 TGRRVENLQKGG
+1502 SGRRIAQPQRGG
-1514 IYIRS
+1514 IYIHS
-1519 GRKFFVK
+1519 GKKFFVK